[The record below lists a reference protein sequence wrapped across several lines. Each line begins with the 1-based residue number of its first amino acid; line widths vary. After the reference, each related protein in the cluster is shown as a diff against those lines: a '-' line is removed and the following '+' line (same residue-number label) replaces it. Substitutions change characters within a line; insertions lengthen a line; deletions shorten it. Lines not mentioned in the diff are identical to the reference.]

1 MNQEST
7 APPPEHSESDLP
19 VILWVIPFVLTAMT
33 PGMQWVVG
41 ESPMSI
47 RIALGVA
54 MSLFVLIF
62 SVILLVILSRG
73 LQSRIRWALG
83 VATATTLAFFQWPAL
98 TRTGD
103 RIADALN
110 IGIISD
116 VLPVL
121 LAVALLWLAIRLAGD
136 RVFAVLLMVSTVAIV
151 AVSAVTAAP
160 RVNGSPEP
168 VATVTAAPGSPDV
181 LLLVLDGYA
190 GDRIL
195 MENFDYDNSAFYSSL
210 KERGFEIAMDA
221 KANYAFTYAALSSM
235 LNLDYVFD
243 VGEISEAE
251 LSLMRKSLSGD
262 PELYRLFHERG
273 YDVAFAE
280 NAWTGSYC
288 GGAVDACW
296 RDGIAE
302 RALWNLSRLTILAP
316 LLSDIRPHTFNTISY
331 DNLKHLPEVVEIDRK
346 DGVPRLTVAHV
357 ILPHP
362 PLLLDSA
369 CNRQSDTNRRP
380 LRVTDPDVLDERRP
394 YYVDQLI
401 CTNATVLDALDE
413 ILAARS
419 DTVIM
424 ITGDHGTELT
434 RSEETPIS
442 EWTDDE
448 IAPRMEIFSAY
459 RLPGC
464 DEAIYPELTPVN
476 GMRVATNC
484 AIDAGLDAVTDE
496 MYWAPTDIAGVV
508 VDVGPRL
515 TK

>member
-1 MNQEST
+1 MNQESAT
-7 APPPEHSESDLP
+7 TQPEHAESNLP
-19 VILWVIPFVLTAMT
+19 VVLWVIPFVLTAMT

-47 RIALGVA
+47 RIGLGVA

-83 VATATTLAFFQWPAL
+83 VATVTTLAFFQWPTL
-98 TRTGD
+98 TKTGD
-103 RIADALN
+103 QIADALN

-136 RVFAVLLMVSTVAIV
+136 RVFAVLLMVSTIAIV
-151 AVSAVTAAP
+151 AVAAATAAP
-160 RVNGSPEP
+160 RVNDSPEP
-168 VATVTAAPGSPDV
+168 VSAVTAAPGSPDV
-181 LLLVLDGYA
+181 VLLVLDGYA
-190 GDRIL
+190 GDQIL
-195 MENFDYDNSAFYSSL
+195 TENFDYDNTAFYSSL
-210 KERGFEIAMDA
+210 EELGFDVAMDA

-262 PELYRLFHERG
+262 PELYRLFHEHG

-296 RDGIAE
+296 RDGITE

-331 DNLKHLPEVVEIDRK
+331 DNLRHLPDVIENDRK

-369 CNRQSDTNRRP
+369 CDRQSDTNRRP
-380 LRVTDPDVLDERRP
+380 LRVTDPGVLEERRP

-401 CTNATVLDALDE
+401 CTNTTVLDALDE

-434 RSEETPIS
+434 RDEETPIS
-442 EWTDDE
+442 EWSDDE

-459 RLPGC
+459 RLPDC
-464 DEAIYPELTPVN
+464 DQDVYPSMTPIN

-484 AIDAGLDAVTDE
+484 AINTELDAVSDE
-496 MYWAPTDIAGVV
+496 MYWAPTDITGVIT
-508 VDVGPRL
+508 DIGPRL
-515 TK
+515 SE